1 MPISVLDIAVLG
13 VVVISAVLAAVRGF
27 AREVLAV
34 SAWVIAAAAALF
46 LHKSLLPFTHQYI
59 SHETIALGVT
69 IAGIFIVTLV
79 IMSLI
84 TVQISDLVL
93 DSRIGA
99 LDRTLGLI
107 FGIARGFL
115 ICVIGWVL
123 FGVFL
128 LQGKVPDWA
137 ATARTRPML
146 ESTGDG
152 IVSFFKSNADGWLDM
167 ARSKLGS
174 ANEPKESPPEA
185 PVTPESPAPAHGSG
199 GATSTH

>member
-13 VVVISAVLAAVRGF
+13 VIVISAVLAAVRGF

-34 SAWVIAAAAALF
+34 LAWVIAGLAALF
-46 LHKSLLPFTHQYI
+46 LHKSMLPFTLQYI
-59 SHETIALGVT
+59 SHEKIALGVT
-69 IAGIFIVTLV
+69 IAAIFLVTLV

-107 FGIARGFL
+107 FGVVRGFL

-123 FGVFL
+123 FGMFL
-128 LQGKVPDWA
+128 LQGGKVPDWA
-137 ATARTRPML
+137 TTAKTRPAL

-152 IVSFFKSNADGWLDM
+152 IVQFFKNNADGWLSM
-167 ARSKLGS
+167 ARSKLDSSG
-174 ANEPKESPPEA
+174 EPAEPPPET
-185 PVTPESPAPAHGSG
+185 TPSPANPTPDNRSG
-199 GATSTH
+199 AASSH

>member
-34 SAWVIAAAAALF
+34 LAWVIAGLAAFF
-46 LHKSLLPFTHQYI
+46 LHKSLLPFTLQYI
-59 SHETIALGVT
+59 SHDKIALGIT
-69 IAGIFIVTLV
+69 IAAIFIVTLV

-84 TVQISDLVL
+84 TVQISDLIL

-107 FGIARGFL
+107 FGVARGFL
-115 ICVIGWVL
+115 ICVIGWIL
-123 FGVFL
+123 FGMFL

-137 ATARTRPML
+137 TNAKTRPML

-152 IVSFFKSNADGWLDM
+152 IVSFFKTNADGWLDI
-167 ARSKLGS
+167 ARSKLDSNG
-174 ANEPKESPPEA
+174 EPKEPPPETSLPPA
-185 PVTPESPAPAHGSG
+185 SPAPANRSG
-199 GATSTH
+199 AASSH